1 MGRSAVPAAVT
12 ECAMHVIAVVNR
24 KGGVGKTTTAVNLAA
39 AMALDSRRVLLV
51 DLDPQ
56 GSAGVAVGVPV
67 ATEDGSGGMF
77 RGKPRWWARQSPVA
91 TLDRLGVVAGRPAA
105 GDRGGGTAAAAT
117 GSRRRSTGRTR
128 SGRRW
133 SSTRLP
139 GLGGL
144 SASALRAADAVVIP
158 AAADYLSID
167 ALQGTIETVRAIERD
182 AGRRYTPLVLLP
194 TFVDPRRPGAL
205 AAAALMRDRFGELVS
220 PAQIPRSAR
229 HDTAALAGCPVV
241 ASAPRSTAAA
251 AYRSA
256 SDDLVARLGRKPPK
270 RHGALKGFVRS
281 DMREASWPCAA
292 AASPR
297 ARQRTAASNR
307 GLTPNGS
314 RYRWK
319 GIRRPFTKQAA
330 PRHGRCSIDS
340 HDRRLLKWF
349 SGRTAT
355 FAGVDGEMTMNGMGV
370 ATLPVCDAESNQMKT
385 AVCPRVY
392 GRRCSSPC
400 VPPRNDFSHAL
411 AWAGVPSC
419 MSCCRLG
426 TIQVNFRFELERVR
440 RQRHD
445 VRAAHRRWNPG
456 VVERRRVPRDVE
468 PRCCPGR
475 TAAASTRRRGA
486 SCAPR
491 AG

>member
-1 MGRSAVPAAVT
+1 
-12 ECAMHVIAVVNR
+12 MHVIAVVNR

-91 TLDRLGVVAGRPAA
+91 TLDRLGVVPADPRLA
-105 GDRGGGTAAAAT
+105 TEEADGSRGDRFAAALD
-117 GSRRRSTGRTR
+117 GSNEEWETVVVDTP
-128 SGRRW
+128 
-133 SSTRLP
+133 P

-167 ALQGTIETVRAIERD
+167 ALQGTIEAVRAIERD

-205 AAAALMRDRFGELVS
+205 AATALMRDRFGELVS

-229 HDTAALAGCPVV
+229 HDTAALAGSPVV

-281 DMREASWPCAA
+281 DMREALMAM
-292 AASPR
+292 
-297 ARQRTAASNR
+297 
-307 GLTPNGS
+307 
-314 RYRWK
+314 
-319 GIRRPFTKQAA
+319 RR
-330 PRHGRCSIDS
+330 
-340 HDRRLLKWF
+340 RRLAE
-349 SGRTAT
+349 GGA
-355 FAGVDGEMTMNGMGV
+355 ADG
-370 ATLPVCDAESNQMKT
+370 AK
-385 AVCPRVY
+385 
-392 GRRCSSPC
+392 
-400 VPPRNDFSHAL
+400 
-411 AWAGVPSC
+411 
-419 MSCCRLG
+419 
-426 TIQVNFRFELERVR
+426 
-440 RQRHD
+440 
-445 VRAAHRRWNPG
+445 
-456 VVERRRVPRDVE
+456 
-468 PRCCPGR
+468 
-475 TAAASTRRRGA
+475 
-486 SCAPR
+486 
-491 AG
+491 